1 MASQSP
7 HHLHCCCCG
16 TPVSW
21 ATDDTDAA
29 GPTTQQSAGSG
40 SPTALGGPPTI
51 GADPAGE
58 GAPEPDG
65 GVQLPPPIPNPV
77 CRDCATTAT
86 TTAGDPIDP
95 PPTPDGASELPA
107 TVPESGPNPVVVD
120 GFTCWRVGT
129 DEQWQLARDAVGC
142 DSVRAFLRRHTDA
155 DGTPLRWFGIDHRG
169 SPQQVRIYPDG
180 VVDLLSFSA
189 TFGAGT
195 AFEIETARP
204 ASSIEPPVVDLQRVT
219 PSHSTREVPQ
229 VSGLTA
235 EPAPRRVVVSIDAI
249 ETIAVTPQPTVAPP
263 DPGGTTEQLDRYGQ
277 LAAVAPG
284 VIDPSGLETLLRT
297 TDRQA
302 RATAVEIFE
311 SVLEATATSGLTAI
325 SSLVDCLDAG
335 RVSTLYALRS
345 LAHIAELYP
354 GMVAEEV
361 DPVIDTVTADSRLVA
376 AAATRLLLYVAEHNP
391 GAVVDAVP
399 AFGSLLAPTPTRAR
413 RHAVATVGLL
423 ANPHPGAVR
432 PLVPQL
438 CSLLDTDDTAYRISS
453 TAALGRVTAAYP
465 AAATPAVPTLV
476 AQLDADHPELR
487 ANAVGVLGDIAREFP
502 TDIAPY
508 TDELAARLT
517 DDDPTVRSNTAG
529 AFARIASVKP
539 RRVAPF
545 TDALIALLD
554 DEWTRSRVHAC
565 WALGRC
571 DATAAA
577 DALAECRHTDPEES
591 VRQRAAWALER
602 IE

>member
-7 HHLHCCCCG
+7 HHLQCCCCG
-16 TPVSW
+16 TLVSW

-29 GPTTQQSAGSG
+29 EPATQRSVESG

-51 GADPAGE
+51 GSDPVE
-58 GAPEPDG
+58 EDAPEPDG

-86 TTAGDPIDP
+86 TTTGDPIDP
-95 PPTPDGASELPA
+95 PPTAPEASEPPA
-107 TVPESGPNPVVVD
+107 TVPDSGPNPVVVD
-120 GFTCWRVGT
+120 GVTCWRVGT
-129 DEQWQLARDAVGC
+129 GDRWQLARDAVGC
-142 DSVRAFLRRHTDA
+142 DSARAFLRRHTDA

-169 SPQQVRIYPDG
+169 SPRQIRIDPDS
-180 VVDLLSFSA
+180 VVDLLSFCEP
-189 TFGAGT
+189 FGSDT
-195 AFEIETARP
+195 AFEIETALSV
-204 ASSIEPPVVDLQRVT
+204 SSIKPPVVDLQRAT
-219 PSHSTREVPQ
+219 ECDSTHDTQRM
-229 VSGLTA
+229 SALTA
-235 EPAPRRVVVSIDAI
+235 EPAPRRIVVSIDAV
-249 ETIAVTPQPTVAPP
+249 ETIAVVPEPTVSPP
-263 DPGGTTEQLDRYGQ
+263 DPAATQQLDRYGQ

-297 TDRQA
+297 TDPQTRSI
-302 RATAVEIFE
+302 AVSIVE
-311 SVLEATATSGLTAI
+311 SVLAATATSGLTAI

-354 GMVAEEV
+354 DMVAEEV

-376 AAATRLLLYVAEHNP
+376 SAATRLLLYIAEHNP
-391 GAVVDAVP
+391 GAVVDALP

-413 RHAVATVGLL
+413 RQAVATVGLL
-423 ANPHPGAVR
+423 ANPHPEAVR

-502 TDIAPY
+502 IDIAPY
-508 TDELAARLT
+508 VDTLAVGLT

-529 AFARIASVKP
+529 AVARIASVKP
-539 RRVAPF
+539 RQIKPF

-571 DATAAA
+571 GATAAA
-577 DALAECRHTDPEES
+577 AALAECRHTDPEAS
-591 VRQRAAWALER
+591 VRQRAAWALDR

>member
-1 MASQSP
+1 MAFQSP
-7 HHLHCCCCG
+7 HHHCCCCG

-21 ATDDTDAA
+21 AATDTDAA
-29 GPTTQQSAGSG
+29 EPTTQRSVGSG
-40 SPTALGGPPTI
+40 SPPALGGPPTI
-51 GADPAGE
+51 GSDPAGE

-86 TTAGDPIDP
+86 TPTGDPIDP
-95 PPTPDGASELPA
+95 PPTSSGASAPPA
-107 TVPESGPNPVVVD
+107 TVPDFGPNPVVVD
-120 GFTCWRVGT
+120 GVTCWRVGT
-129 DEQWQLARDAVGC
+129 DDRWQLARDAVGC
-142 DSVRAFLRRHTDA
+142 DSARAFLRQHTDA

-169 SPQQVRIYPDG
+169 SPRQVRIDPDS
-180 VVDLLSFSA
+180 VVDLLSFCE
-189 TFGAGT
+189 TFGSGT

-204 ASSIEPPVVDLQRVT
+204 ASPIEPPVVDPQRAT
-219 PSHSTREVPQ
+219 ASHPTHDTPQ
-229 VSGLTA
+229 VSALTA
-235 EPAPRRVVVSIDAI
+235 EPAPRRVVVSIDAV
-249 ETIAVTPQPTVAPP
+249 ETIAVTPQPTVAAP
-263 DPGGTTEQLDRYGQ
+263 DPGATPKQLDRYGQ

-284 VIDPSGLETLLRT
+284 VINPSGLETLLRT
-297 TDRQA
+297 PDPQA

-311 SVLEATATSGLTAI
+311 SVLAAAATSGLTAI

-354 GMVAEEV
+354 DIVAEEI
-361 DPVIDTVTADSRLVA
+361 DPVVDTVTADSRLVA

-391 GAVVDAVP
+391 EAVLDAVP

-413 RHAVATVGLL
+413 RQALATVGLL
-423 ANPHPGAVR
+423 AKPHPGAVR

-438 CSLLDTDDTAYRISS
+438 CSLLDTDDTTYRISS
-453 TAALGRVTAAYP
+453 TAALGRVTAVYP

-476 AQLDADHPELR
+476 AQLEADHPELR
-487 ANAVGVLGDIAREFP
+487 ANAVGVLGDIAKEFP

-508 TDELAARLT
+508 TDELAVRLT

-539 RRVAPF
+539 RRVEPF
-545 TDALIALLD
+545 TDTLIKLLD

-577 DALAECRHTDPEES
+577 DALAECHHTDPEES

>member
-7 HHLHCCCCG
+7 HHHCCCCG

-21 ATDDTDAA
+21 AATDTDAA
-29 GPTTQQSAGSG
+29 EPTTQRSVGSG
-40 SPTALGGPPTI
+40 SPPALGGPPTI
-51 GADPAGE
+51 GSDPAE

-86 TTAGDPIDP
+86 TTTGDSIDP
-95 PPTPDGASELPA
+95 PPTSSGASATPA
-107 TVPESGPNPVVVD
+107 TIPDSGPNPVVVD
-120 GFTCWRVGT
+120 GVTCWRVGT
-129 DEQWQLARDAVGC
+129 DDRWQLARDAVGC
-142 DSVRAFLRRHTDA
+142 DSARAFLRRHTDA
-155 DGTPLRWFGIDHRG
+155 DGTPLRWFGIDRRG
-169 SPQQVRIYPDG
+169 SPRQVRIDPDS
-180 VVDLLSFSA
+180 VVDLLSFCE
-189 TFGAGT
+189 TFGSGT

-204 ASSIEPPVVDLQRVT
+204 ASPIEPPVVDPQRAT
-219 PSHSTREVPQ
+219 ASHPTHDTPQ
-229 VSGLTA
+229 VSALTA
-235 EPAPRRVVVSIDAI
+235 EPAPRRVVVSIDAV
-249 ETIAVTPQPTVAPP
+249 ETIAVTPQPTVAAP
-263 DPGGTTEQLDRYGQ
+263 DPGATPEQLDRYGQ

-284 VIDPSGLETLLRT
+284 SIDSNGLEPLLRT
-297 TDRQA
+297 TDPQA
-302 RATAVEIFE
+302 RATAVKLFE
-311 SVLEATATSGLTAI
+311 SVLAATATSGLTAI

-354 GMVAEEV
+354 DIVAEEI
-361 DPVIDTVTADSRLVA
+361 DPVVDTVTADSRLVA

-391 GAVVDAVP
+391 EAVLDAVP
-399 AFGSLLAPTPTRAR
+399 AFGSLLTPTPTRAR
-413 RHAVATVGLL
+413 RQALATVGLL
-423 ANPHPGAVR
+423 AKPHPGAVR

-438 CSLLDTDDTAYRISS
+438 CSLLDTDDTTYRISS

-508 TDELAARLT
+508 TDELAVRLT

-539 RRVAPF
+539 RRVEPF
-545 TDALIALLD
+545 TDTLIELLD

-571 DATAAA
+571 GATAAA
-577 DALAECRHTDPEES
+577 DALAECRHTDSEES